1 MAKIQPMIHMDS
13 MSGKYNRTDRVY
25 TKVRKF
31 DNQVIGVALK
41 NPVRNQPPTEAQATV
56 QQKMANVAAQAKA
69 IFSDPT
75 QLATYKASWK
85 SKNVSLHSA
94 DTSTQNSS
102 NRLIRRNNY
111 GRKYFLFSACGECFR
126 QDFW

>member
-41 NPVRNQPPTEAQATV
+41 KPVRNQPPTEAQATV

-85 SKNVSLHSA
+85 KQKRIPTLSGYIYAELFKQA
-94 DTSTQNSS
+94 NS
-102 NRLIRRNNY
+102 
-111 GRKYFLFSACGECFR
+111 EE
-126 QDFW
+126 